1 MGDGVHQA
9 DAPRVAAVFADLLEA
24 AEFEMGAAPGLVPSQ
39 PGLLVLPS
47 LRLEMR
53 AQFLV
58 QIRVDGAAIQ
68 QRARPKQEIA
78 EHTPPY
84 ACWSTLATAAVIFRQ
99 ALCPACSR
107 LRPRAVSS

>member
-24 AEFEMGAAPGLVPSQ
+24 AELEVGAAPGLVPSQ
-39 PGLLVLPS
+39 PGLLVLPG

-68 QRARPKQEIA
+68 QRSRPKQEIG
-78 EHTPPY
+78 EHTPPTRAGARSPRPPSSSARRSAPLAA
-84 ACWSTLATAAVIFRQ
+84 ACGRV
-99 ALCPACSR
+99 P
-107 LRPRAVSS
+107 